1 MEIPLLLIHTKET
14 YMRQLALILLLCIGQ
29 IIYAQDIFI
38 IDTLNLKFKTD
49 LIALYKSRVTKQK
62 EVFLLTPDEYDKIK
76 RLSDNIKEMIEL
88 KMKAIK
94 LYKQYIPGSLMK
106 IIEEK

>member
-1 MEIPLLLIHTKET
+1 MKNTIDRRMLDVDITPITLAKIKSQGLTPYYYDGDTDIVEITSPIKGVTYNTKP
-14 YMRQLALILLLCIGQ
+14 
-29 IIYAQDIFI
+29 
-38 IDTLNLKFKTD
+38 
-49 LIALYKSRVTKQK
+49 K

-76 RLSDNIKEMIEL
+76 KLSDNIKEIIEL
-88 KMKAIK
+88 KLNSIK